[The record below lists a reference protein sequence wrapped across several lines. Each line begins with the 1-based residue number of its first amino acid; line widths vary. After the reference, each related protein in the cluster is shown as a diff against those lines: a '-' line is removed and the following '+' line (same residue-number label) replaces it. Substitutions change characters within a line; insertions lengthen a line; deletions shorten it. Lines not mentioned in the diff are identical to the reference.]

1 MPWAAMA
8 SLPRLLLPLLSHQ
21 LYSNIHPQLLGILP
35 ACTFTQKC
43 PCCPTNYKEP
53 PACCLPCAIHT
64 FPHIWQ
70 ATDRTHRT
78 SLLDSSTSSAPST
91 PEQTTLPLLTP
102 THHLWIAALPLSV
115 LFKFHLLILR
125 FSIAV
130 TPEEFVEIV
139 SLSSDYR
146 QYQTPAK
153 LLYLPEA
160 CQVIAMAPYPIHEV
174 PIQSFAGRIRYF
186 LDKNS
191 LGADDTPRG
200 HHPVL
205 NFNLAIEDDE
215 SPTTIIPDLCLDLH
229 PQFLSPVPT
238 WVMECGFS
246 STQHHMEAQLRAA
259 ADIIPGLDAALTISI
274 REENSSL
281 PPKTHP
287 LHSLPLLPRS
297 AFMPMPPHRYSFGP
311 IVMKD
316 VKWISVASVTFQI
329 SLKERDGRI
338 RFGDGPLWAQGQ
350 LYPDLDM
357 CKVDEL
363 LDLAAQRLLLR
374 AADME
379 ADAGAAPDRVAHLQG
394 LSTTATFPSD
404 WALLLEELQA
414 AVWQTAFSRYRSW
427 RHSGLKRRQE
437 GEEGVSPDLELGS
450 SSKRLAS
457 SE

>member
-1 MPWAAMA
+1 MCYSHIPTHMA
-8 SLPRLLLPLLSHQ
+8 SDRLNSP
-21 LYSNIHPQLLGILP
+21 
-35 ACTFTQKC
+35 
-43 PCCPTNYKEP
+43 
-53 PACCLPCAIHT
+53 
-64 FPHIWQ
+64 
-70 ATDRTHRT
+70 T

-91 PEQTTLPLLTP
+91 PEQVRPEDFADLHILDNSPFVDTDPPSLDRCLA
-102 THHLWIAALPLSV
+102 IIRALQIPFVDSQV
-115 LFKFHLLILR
+115 FN
-125 FSIAV
+125 SV

-215 SPTTIIPDLCLDLH
+215 SPTTIIPDLRLDLR

-297 AFMPMPPHRYSFGP
+297 AFMPTPPHRYSFGP
-311 IVMKD
+311 IVVKD

-357 CKVDEL
+357 HKVDEL

-427 RHSGLKRRQE
+427 RHSGLKRRRE
-437 GEEGVSPDLELGS
+437 GEEGASPDLELGS